1 MVIRW
6 PVAVV
11 VVAALLLTSATLK
24 LQIFADPPLSLLF
37 PLGDAPGGPF
47 DRSKTLYLETDGR
60 YFTFA
65 AMGDVTLTTNT
76 TGWRI
81 YADKNWNIPPTGA
94 AASLPPAGRCLN
106 STWSYRTSSGVVF
119 THILKLCNYN
129 GTHGVVMHRMISGDF
144 IDTGTW
150 VAQIVKVEK
159 LYVWYPVAPD
169 DAIRGFV
176 LQVAGTDD
184 RFVALY
190 VPDISRFVYIDAS
203 KPEYQGLRFCA
214 DYFDY
219 RDGMWHNWPSWC
231 GTREIGI
238 IHFRELNGT
247 MQVDAMARASADSG
261 VRVYVYWPVIA
272 YYLPGPASTYLH
284 AESS

>member
-1 MVIRW
+1 MAMRW

-11 VVAALLLTSATLK
+11 VAAALLLTSATLK
-24 LQIFADPPLSLLF
+24 LQIFAEPPLSLLF

-47 DRSKTLYLETDGR
+47 DRNKTLYLETDGR

-81 YADKNWNIPPTGA
+81 YVDKNLNIPPTGA

-106 STWSYRTSSGVVF
+106 STWSGRVSGVVF

-150 VAQIVKVEK
+150 AAQIVKVEK
-159 LYVWYPVAPD
+159 LYIWYPVAPD

-190 VPDISRFVYIDAS
+190 VPDIRRFVYIDAS
-203 KPEYQGLRFCA
+203 KPEYQRLRFCA

-219 RDGMWHNWPSWC
+219 KDGMWHNWPSWC

-238 IHFRELNGT
+238 IYFRELNGA

-261 VRVYVYWPVIA
+261 IKIYVYWPVIA
-272 YYLPGPASTYLH
+272 YYLPGPSSTYLH
-284 AESS
+284 AESG